1 MLRGIIGEYGSKLC
15 SYKHHTV
22 LITMNCMKKMIDNKV
37 HMFCL
42 LGTLQNL
49 RVQCERV
56 ILVQLPSLHCSCTQ
70 A

>member
-1 MLRGIIGEYGSKLC
+1 
-15 SYKHHTV
+15 
-22 LITMNCMKKMIDNKV
+22 MKSELHEKMIDLIG

-56 ILVQLPSLHCSCTQ
+56 ILVQLLLLHSCCTNMPEM
-70 A
+70 